1 MYWFPKA
8 FGFSLD
14 ERLGKASFWCWLVG
28 FYLAFMPLYVLG
40 LMGAT
45 RRMQHYAE
53 VGWQPLMWAAM
64 GGALVIL
71 LGIVLMIAQLW
82 VSIRNREALRDR
94 TGDPWNGRTLEW
106 STSSPPPAWNF
117 TVLPHVVGTDAYWHM
132 KQTGRASAPQTP
144 DEPIHVPRNSSVGVS
159 IAFFAS
165 FGGFALVWH
174 IWWLAIVGF
183 IGVMV
188 AALVHGWIIDR
199 EVHVPASEI
208 AAYEQARLAQARLR
222 SAP

>member
-1 MYWFPKA
+1 
-8 FGFSLD
+8 
-14 ERLGKASFWCWLVG
+14 
-28 FYLAFMPLYVLG
+28 
-40 LMGAT
+40 
-45 RRMQHYAE
+45 
-53 VGWQPLMWAAM
+53 MWAAM

-132 KQTGRASAPQTP
+132 KQTGRAGVPQTP

-174 IWWLAIVGF
+174 IWWLAIGGF
-183 IGVMV
+183 IGVLV

-208 AAYEQARLAQARLR
+208 EAYEQARLEQARLGQAR
-222 SAP
+222 LGSAP